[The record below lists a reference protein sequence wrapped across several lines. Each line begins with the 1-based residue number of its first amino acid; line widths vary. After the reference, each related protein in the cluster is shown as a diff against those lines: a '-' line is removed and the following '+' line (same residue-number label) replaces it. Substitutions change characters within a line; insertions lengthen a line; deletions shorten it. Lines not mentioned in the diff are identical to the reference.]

1 MKKHLTAFILTIVFV
16 ASPLLGLTLHSNT
29 TFRNSPD
36 NIYPATLIHNSAIVI
51 DSAKTPEFIKRLKIQ
66 RITGKIEIDGI
77 LNEEIWKSPGIT
89 AFFQQDP
96 NQGKPASEKT
106 EVWMAYDDD
115 AIYIAAKL
123 YDSHPD
129 SILSN
134 LSRRDYSTVA
144 DAFVV
149 YLDPFYDKRTGFYF
163 GITASGVLKDG
174 ILYNDSW
181 SDSSWDGVWEGTAKI
196 DADGWALEMRIP
208 FSQLRFVQQT
218 GYAWG
223 INFSRYICR
232 KEETSYLVY
241 TPRNKSGFVS
251 RFPGLDGLEKINP
264 PQRFS
269 ILPYVTG
276 KAEYLQHSPGD
287 PFNSGSKYTPG
298 IGVDFKYGIGTNLTL
313 DATINPDFGQV
324 EVDPAVVNLS
334 DNETSY
340 SENRPFFIEGTNIF
354 SFGNGGANRG
364 SYFGFNSPSLFYSRR
379 IGRAPQGSLPDN
391 DYADFPT
398 GTHILGAGKITGR
411 ILDDWKFGTV
421 QALTKREYADIQ
433 LNGAKSETEIEPLTY
448 YGIARAQ
455 KDFNS
460 GMQGLGL
467 ITTYTHRF
475 FSDERLRS
483 EINSDA
489 LVSGIDGWTFLDKDK
504 EYVLTGWFV
513 LSNVYGNKERII
525 QLQQSSMHYFQ
536 RPDGSVKVDSNA
548 TSMTGYAGRLF
559 LNKQSGTWWM
569 NASFGVISPKFNTND
584 LGIFYRGDMINW
596 HLQYVKTWNTP
607 TDLYRNMGIGNCI
620 YQTFDYAGNTT
631 TAGNYLWSYIT
642 FSNYYEIDLSFD
654 YEPEYYNN
662 RKTRGGPQTLEPL
675 SRNWNLSASSN
686 TNKPVSVS
694 LYYNLGSSVG
704 RYDNIGASLILQP
717 STNLSIQIGPS
728 LYKTNEPAQW
738 VGSYNDPS
746 ATQTYGRRYV
756 FAKLNQTEVSA
767 NIRFDWVLSPTL
779 SFQVY
784 IQPLIST
791 GQYTNMKML
800 AKSRSYDFSSYGE
813 NGSTVN
819 KKFYADGSFTYELDV
834 DGSGTSPVYTVENP
848 DFNVISL
855 RGNAVLRWEY
865 MPGSTLYFVWTQSR
879 YSYNQNGEFE
889 FNRSFSNLSSIRP
902 DNIFMV
908 KLTYWLGK

>member
-1 MKKHLTAFILTIVFV
+1 MKQYFIAFILLIILITPLSTIK
-16 ASPLLGLTLHSNT
+16 P
-29 TFRNSPD
+29 
-36 NIYPATLIHNSAIVI
+36 NITATKLI
-51 DSAKTPEFIKRLKIQ
+51 DSTKIPEFVKRLQIH
-66 RITGKIEIDGI
+66 RTNNKIEIDGK
-77 LNEEIWKSPGIT
+77 LDEDAWKLPGT
-89 AFFQQDP
+89 TKFFQQNP
-96 NQGKPASEKT
+96 NQGEPASEKT
-106 EVWMAYDDD
+106 EVWIAYDDD

-144 DAFVV
+144 DAFQV
-149 YLDPFYDKRTGFYF
+149 YLDPFNDKRTGFYF

-174 ILYNDSW
+174 TLENDSW
-181 SDSSWDGVWEGTAKI
+181 NDSSWDGVWEGKSTI
-196 DADGWALEMRIP
+196 TDYGWTLEMRIP

-218 GYAWG
+218 DYVWG
-223 INFSRYICR
+223 VNFARYICR
-232 KEETSYLVY
+232 KEETSCLVY
-241 TPRNKSGFVS
+241 TPRNQSGFVS
-251 RFPGLDGLEKINP
+251 RFPELEGLSKINP

-269 ILPYVTG
+269 VLPYVTG
-276 KAEYLQHSPGD
+276 KAEYLQHSSGN
-287 PFNSGSKYTPG
+287 PFNDGSKYTPG
-298 IGVDFKYGIGTNLTL
+298 FGVDFKYGIGTNLTL

-340 SENRPFFIEGTNIF
+340 SENRPFFIEGMNIF

-364 SYFGFNSPSLFYSRR
+364 SYFGFSSPSLFYSRR
-379 IGRAPQGSLPDN
+379 IGRAPQGSLPAY
-391 DYADFPT
+391 DYADYPT

-411 ILDDWKFGTV
+411 IFDDWKFGTV
-421 QALTKREYADIQ
+421 QALTKREYSDIQ
-433 LNGAKSETEIEPLTY
+433 LNGNKSEVEIEPLTY
-448 YGIARAQ
+448 YGVTRAQ

-483 EINSDA
+483 QINSDA
-489 LVSGIDGWTFLDKDK
+489 FVSGIDGWTFLDKNK

-513 LSNVYGNKERII
+513 LSNVYGNKERIT

-536 RPDGSVKVDSNA
+536 RPDGSIKVDSSA

-569 NASFGVISPKFNTND
+569 NAAFGVISPKYNTND
-584 LGIFYRGDMINW
+584 LGIFYRGNMINW

-607 TDLYRNMGIGNCI
+607 TDLYRNMGIGNCV
-620 YQTFDYAGNTT
+620 YQSYDYDGNRTTF
-631 TAGNYLWSYIT
+631 GNYLWSYIT
-642 FSNYYEIDLSFD
+642 FSNYYEIDASFD
-654 YEPEYYNN
+654 YEAEAINN

-675 SRNWNLSASSN
+675 SRNWNISATSN
-686 TNKPVSVS
+686 TNKPVSAGI
-694 LYYNLGSSVG
+694 YYNATFSAGQ
-704 RYDNIGASLILQP
+704 YDNIGVSLNLQP
-717 STNLSIQIGPS
+717 STNLSIQVGPS
-728 LYKTNEPAQW
+728 LSKTNEPVQW
-738 VGSYNDPS
+738 VGAYNDPT
-746 ATQTYGRRYV
+746 ANQTYGKRYV
-756 FAKLNQTEVSA
+756 FAKLEQTEVSA

-791 GQYTNMKML
+791 GKYTEMKML
-800 AKSRSYDFSSYGE
+800 AKSRSYDFIKYGE

-819 KKFYADGSFTYELDV
+819 KNISSDGVVSYELDS
-834 DGSGTSPVYTVENP
+834 DGSGTSPVYKVGNP
-848 DFNVISL
+848 DFNVVSL

-879 YSYNQNGEFE
+879 YSYDQKGEFE
-889 FNRSFSNLSSIRP
+889 FNRSFSNLSNIRP
-902 DNIFMV
+902 DNVFMV